1 MVGYSRDDF
10 EVPVEDYDFSRVSDV
25 RSLIDQMAQ
34 AGGFTASK
42 LARARDIL
50 REAIS
55 RSDGN
60 GVLNWLS
67 FPACLCATGTRGFFI
82 EALKRLSLIH
92 I

>member
-25 RSLIDQMAQ
+25 GSLIDQMSR

-50 REAIS
+50 
-55 RSDGN
+55 
-60 GVLNWLS
+60 
-67 FPACLCATGTRGFFI
+67 
-82 EALKRLSLIH
+82 
-92 I
+92 